1 MMIANPDNALHTF
14 KFIPVGNDVATI
26 VIKNV
31 LDNTTYNF
39 TKSQVYLQKYYFVL
53 INASMSLNV
62 NDKLTFEAFN
72 TAGNLVLHDIIFCT
86 DQTVEDYTINKDVYT
101 QRVTT
106 NQFVTNEQ

>member
-1 MMIANPDNALHTF
+1 MIANPDNALHTF
-14 KFIPVGNDVATI
+14 KFIPIGNDVATI

-39 TKSQVYLQKYYFVL
+39 TKSQVYLQRYYFVL
-53 INASMSLNV
+53 VNASKKKKK